1 MSGTRGGGR
10 VSGHSVITLMH
21 RPPSISSPHLRLRIL
36 ATTTP
41 ARLSLPLPLSLVPL
55 ETKEAQSDR
64 STRRSIESM
73 GQRGSPICL
82 RTNRNCW
89 CPPPIV
95 PPSTMG
101 TFHKSSPRIFV
112 ASLGPD
118 THLEKK
124 FQRKNSTPFP
134 FSSSF
139 LRSFSRRNQPIHRT
153 NDHLLI

>member
-41 ARLSLPLPLSLVPL
+41 ARLSLPLPLSLSFLSKRRKPNRIDPL
-55 ETKEAQSDR
+55 DDRSNQWDKEA
-64 STRRSIESM
+64 RRSVCVQIVTVGALPPLSRHRQWE
-73 GQRGSPICL
+73 L
-82 RTNRNCW
+82 FTN
-89 CPPPIV
+89 
-95 PPSTMG
+95 
-101 TFHKSSPRIFV
+101 SPRIFV

-124 FQRKNSTPFP
+124 FQRKNSTPFL
-134 FSSSF
+134 FSSF
-139 LRSFSRRNQPIHRT
+139 LLSKEPTDSPYE
-153 NDHLLI
+153 